1 MKKLILI
8 GGILFICSIQ
18 MLPQDGGDG
27 SSGSPYYGT
36 VSTDTDWYP
45 DTYTGGTI
53 YVSNLTIGSGATL
66 SIRCGIYYGGIV
78 EFSSGGSLT
87 IGTGCTVI
95 INPGTGMTVDN
106 IYNSGTLILESAS
119 NEPAAASLLH
129 STYQDYGVGVTQV
142 KQFLIG
148 GQTPGGEYKWHYV
161 ATPIANVNVSTYN
174 TLNLAQYIESLVTG
188 PDNYPGWVAYDGY
201 QYSSGSTLANTFSV
215 LTIGHGYDY
224 YSSGDATLTY
234 TGAINT
240 GDIVVPVTSGTG
252 YPDYQGYN
260 LIGNPFASCLDWD
273 DLINN
278 NPPASIDDAIYFTL
292 NGSIASY
299 VGGIGDNGGNGTIPP
314 LQGFFVKATANS
326 SITLRADARLH
337 NIDQLRYKKKSTAS
351 ENGSTDSISFVR
363 FKMLGNNDSTDL
375 VIRFNSLATS
385 GFDRKFDAHEFSRT
399 SGEINIWSTSG
410 NTDYSINGLPFPENQ
425 IQIPVGIN
433 TKLNGTFRLFSSEI
447 NKLDNYSVV
456 LKDIYTSQDY
466 DLRSG
471 EYAEFTGIPGSVTD
485 RYVIVITKS
494 ATSVDDLSVDHR
506 RFAIYPSTGNVINIR
521 AIDDA
526 FVNIEG
532 SIAVYDLAGRKVY
545 QDDSVEWNGSND
557 LKQVFLDP
565 GKSGIMIVEVSAGG
579 LKYVKKI
586 PLK

>member
-1 MKKLILI
+1 MKKLILM
-8 GGILFICSIQ
+8 GGILLICSIQ

-27 SSGSPYYGT
+27 SSGNPYYGT

-66 SIRCGIYYGGIV
+66 SIRYGTYYGGVV
-78 EFSSGGSLT
+78 EFSSGSALT
-87 IGTGCTVI
+87 IGTGCTVVI
-95 INPGTGMTVDN
+95 YPGTGVTVDN

-119 NEPAAASLLH
+119 NEPAVASLIH
-129 STYQDYGVGVTQV
+129 DTYLDYGVGVTQV
-142 KQFLIG
+142 KHFLIG

-161 ATPIANVNVSTYN
+161 ASPIANVNVSTYS

-201 QYSSGSTLANTFSV
+201 QYSSGLTLANTFSV

-224 YSSGDATLTY
+224 YSSSDASLTL

-240 GDIVVPVTSGTG
+240 GDIVVPVTCGTG
-252 YPDYQGYN
+252 YIDYQGYN
-260 LIGNPFASCLDWD
+260 LMGNPFASCLDWD
-273 DLINN
+273 DIINN
-278 NPPASIDDAIYFTL
+278 SPPASIDDAIYFTL

-351 ENGSTDSISFVR
+351 QNAGTDSISFVR
-363 FKMLGNNDSTDL
+363 LKMLGTSDSTDL
-375 VIRFNSLATS
+375 VIRFNSMATS
-385 GFDRKFDAHEFSRT
+385 GFDKKFDAYEFSRT
-399 SGEINIWSTSG
+399 SGEINIWSTTG
-410 NTDYSINGLPFPENQ
+410 NTDFSINGLPFPESQ

-433 TKLNGTFRLFSSEI
+433 TKLSGTFRIFSSEI

-456 LKDIYTSQDY
+456 LKDLYTSQDF
-466 DLRSG
+466 DLRAG
-471 EYAEFTGIPGSVTD
+471 EYAEFTGVPGSVTD

-494 ATSVDDLSVDHR
+494 ATSVPDLYNDYKG
-506 RFAIYPSTGNVINIR
+506 FTIYPSTGNIINIR
-521 AIDDA
+521 ALDDS

-532 SIAVYDLAGRKVY
+532 SIVIYDLAGRKVY
-545 QDDSVEWNGSND
+545 QDDRVEWNGSND
-557 LKQVFLDP
+557 LKQVRLDP
-565 GKSGIMIVEVSAGG
+565 RQSGIVLVDVSAGG
-579 LKYVKKI
+579 QKYVKKI
-586 PLK
+586 LLK